1 MLTGVRRIGPV
12 YLERRTR
19 SGFGL
24 LVLWIAAAALALAVL
39 TLVLIS
45 TGASLRD
52 SFRSIASATFGSAG
66 GLAVTLATSAPL
78 ILTGLSV
85 AMARRVGLWNVGGEG
100 QLYLGATCAA
110 ALAFS
115 FPSPPRPLLLAAML
129 AAAAAGGGVW
139 ALGPAL
145 AKARLRISEI
155 VTGLL
160 FTLAAVLLV
169 GALSR
174 GRWRDPLALG
184 FPLSKS
190 LSENASLPSIP
201 GTSIHLGLVLALGAA
216 LVVWLL
222 LTRTP
227 FGRDASP
234 SAEGR
239 GGKESA
245 NRTVGEVLLATLAA
259 GALAGA
265 AGMIEL
271 VAVAHRLHPDLS
283 PGYGYIGILVAALVR
298 FSPAGVVVVAV
309 PAAALLTAGQALQ
322 GLGVDVLVVR
332 IAQGAIVSI
341 AVVAV
346 VLSRFRVERVARRL
360 GIHAPG

>member
-1 MLTGVRRIGPV
+1 M
-12 YLERRTR
+12 
-19 SGFGL
+19 
-24 LVLWIAAAALALAVL
+24 LAV
-39 TLVLIS
+39 
-45 TGASLRD
+45 
-52 SFRSIASATFGSAG
+52 GS
-66 GLAVTLATSAPL
+66 
-78 ILTGLSV
+78 
-85 AMARRVGLWNVGGEG
+85 
-100 QLYLGATCAA
+100 
-110 ALAFS
+110 
-115 FPSPPRPLLLAAML
+115 
-129 AAAAAGGGVW
+129 AGGGVW

-190 LSENASLPSIP
+190 LPESASLPSIP

-222 LTRTP
+222 LTQTA
-227 FGRDASP
+227 FGRDTSP
-234 SAEGR
+234 STGKR
-239 GGKESA
+239 GVSEPG
-245 NRTVGEVLLATLAA
+245 NRTVGEVLLVTLAA
-259 GALAGA
+259 GALAGG

-283 PGYGYIGILVAALVR
+283 PGYGYIGILVAALAR
-298 FSPAGVVVVAV
+298 FAPAGVVLVAV
-309 PAAALLTAGQALQ
+309 PAAALLTAGHALQ

-332 IAQGAIVSI
+332 IAQVAIALV
-341 AVVAV
+341 AVGAV
-346 VLSRFRVERVARRL
+346 VLSRSRVEWEPSWPERASPEAR
-360 GIHAPG
+360 